1 MKTHRISRITGALVL
16 ALGLSTSA
24 FANVTTSAIKGQVA
38 GPSGNPAVGT
48 IVTIVHVP
56 SGTTKT
62 AIVNSAGLFVAK
74 GLRVGGPYRVVV
86 DSNKFEDTTVK
97 DIYLTLGETYPL
109 NVALNSQSDL
119 ETIVVTGR
127 SISMQSGGTG
137 PAAHFTAEDL
147 KNAPS
152 INRDI
157 KDIVRIDPRIYIDE
171 SRSDAIQC
179 GGGNPRFN
187 SLTVDGIR
195 MNDSFGLND
204 NGYPT
209 TRIPFS
215 YDSIDQV
222 SVELAPFDVKYGGF
236 TSCNINA
243 VTKSGTNE
251 VHGGV
256 FIDYS
261 NDSMKGDSI
270 KGEKLDNGDYDDKRY
285 GFNVGLPLIEDTL
298 FLYTS
303 YEKLDGVQ
311 LFEYSPMGGSNPQV
325 TQADIDRVNAISMNE
340 YGYTAGGTP
349 ASMPV
354 DDEKILIKLDWNI
367 NEEHR
372 ASFVY
377 NYNDGFKLDQ
387 SDEWGMTLDNHFYE
401 SGAELNSFAASLNS
415 DWSDNFSTEVRI
427 GHTELENRQTSLDAA
442 SGFGEV
448 QIAHNGTTI
457 FLGPDDSRQS
467 NEMNW
472 ETTTFKFSGSYYLD
486 EHTITAGYEYEGL
499 TAFNLFMQHTVGE
512 YRFASIQDYEDGIAS
527 AVYYN
532 NSAGTNVPSDASQE
546 FSYGLHTFYIQDEYT
561 LTDIDMTLTVGLRY
575 DRYTSSDNPRYNAQ
589 FEQRYGVRNDKN
601 MDGIDLIQP
610 RVGFNWAVQDNLEV
624 RGGFG
629 LYSGGNPNVWLSNS
643 YSNDGLVNI
652 GERAKYHK
660 DVIATTVRPD
670 GDDER
675 TFYNLF
681 ETQSSDPRGPGF
693 GVPQVMVDSV
703 GDLDELSGNGSV
715 NATDPNFEIPSE
727 WKYALGA
734 TYTTDNDYIISA
746 DILHN
751 RKQNSATVLDYNLEY
766 GVKTFDGRPTYQSVT
781 HADGVDNV
789 SNEYVLTNT
798 SSDGSS
804 TILSFA
810 LSKSFDFGLDASFGY
825 SYINSEDANPMTSAV
840 AGSNYGNLATTDA
853 LNPPITTSN
862 YEIPHRFTM
871 NLTYGFELIDGL
883 ETRFS
888 LFGQASEGQAY
899 SFTYNRSDRAFGDSN
914 WQGSRQLVYIPTAND
929 IDVNVI
935 YGPDFDEAAFDEF
948 IESEG
953 LARGQTTGRNAQN
966 ADWYV
971 SFDIKINQEIPGLME
986 GHRGNA
992 FFIIKNVGNMINDD
1006 WGVMNQGQFVGN
1018 RMVDMSIQKDGKY
1031 FYKTFN
1037 AGNEEQNYYKDSSV
1051 WEMRVGVSYDF

>member
-1 MKTHRISRITGALVL
+1 MKTHRISRITGALIL
-16 ALGLSTSA
+16 ALGLSTA
-24 FANVTTSAIKGQVA
+24 AMANVTTSAIKGRVA
-38 GPSGNPAVGT
+38 GPSGNPAAGS
-48 IVTIVHVP
+48 IITIVHVP

-62 AIVNSAGLFVAK
+62 ATVNDAGLFVAK
-74 GLRVGGPYRVVV
+74 GLRVGGPYRIVV

-109 NVALNSQSDL
+109 NVDLNSESAL

-137 PAAHFTAEDL
+137 PAAHFNSDDL
-147 KNAPS
+147 KYAPS
-152 INRDI
+152 INRDL

-187 SLTVDGIR
+187 SLTVDGVR

-251 VHGGV
+251 VHGSV
-256 FIDYS
+256 FYDYS
-261 NDSMKGDSI
+261 NDSLKGDSI
-270 KGEKLDNGDYDDKRY
+270 EGEDQDNGDYDDKRY

-311 LFEYSPMGGSNPQV
+311 LFEYSPMSGSDPQV
-325 TQADIDRVNAISMNE
+325 TQADIDRVNQISIDK
-340 YGYTAGGTP
+340 YGYNAGGTP
-349 ASMPV
+349 ASKAV
-354 DDEKILIKLDWNI
+354 DDEKILVKLDWNI
-367 NEEHR
+367 NEDHR

-401 SGAELNSFAASLNS
+401 SGAELNSFVGSLNS
-415 DWSDNFSTEVRI
+415 DWTDNFSTEVRV
-427 GHTELENRQTSLDAA
+427 GHTELENRQESLDAD

-448 QIAHNGTTI
+448 QIRHNGTTI

-472 ETTTFKFSGSYYLD
+472 ETTTFKLAGSYYLD
-486 EHTITAGYEYEGL
+486 EHTITAGYEYESL

-512 YRFASIQDYEDGIAS
+512 YRFGSIDEYENGLADR
-527 AVYYN
+527 VYYN

-546 FSYGLHTFYIQDEYT
+546 FTYGLHTFYIQDEYT
-561 LTDIDMTLTVGLRY
+561 LPDIDMTLTVGLRY

-589 FEQRYGVRNDKN
+589 FEERYGIRNDKN

-652 GERAKYHK
+652 SERAKYHK
-660 DVIATTVRPD
+660 DTIAMDD
-670 GDDER
+670 GRFD
-675 TFYNLF
+675 LF
-681 ETQSSDPRGPGF
+681 NTPSSDPRGPGF
-693 GVPQVMVDSV
+693 GVPQVMVDSIQ
-703 GDLDELSGNGSV
+703 DLDELSGNASV

-734 TYTTDNDYIISA
+734 TYTTDNDYIVSA

-751 RKQNSATVLDYNLEY
+751 RKQDSATILDYNLEY
-766 GVKTFDGRPTYQSVT
+766 GDKTFDGRPTYKEVT
-781 HADGVDNV
+781 HPDGVKNV

-798 SSDGSS
+798 KSDGSS
-804 TILSFA
+804 TIISLA

-825 SYINSEDANPMTSAV
+825 SYTKSEDANPMTSAV

-871 NLTYGFELIDGL
+871 NISYGVELIGGL

-899 SFTYNRSDRAFGDSN
+899 SFTYDDSDGAFGDNN
-914 WQGSRQLVYIPTAND
+914 WSGDRQLVYIPTVDDAN
-929 IDVNVI
+929 VV
-935 YGPDFDEAAFDEF
+935 YGPDFDKAAFDAF
-948 IESEG
+948 VSAEG

-971 SFDIKINQEIPGLME
+971 SFDIKINQEIPGLIE

-1006 WGVMNQGQFVGN
+1006 WGVMKQGEFVGN
-1018 RMVDMSIQKDGKY
+1018 RMVEMSVQDDGKY
-1031 FYKTFN
+1031 LYEGFNSGNEDQNFYKD
-1037 AGNEEQNYYKDSSV
+1037 ASV

>member
-1 MKTHRISRITGALVL
+1 MKNYRLSHIASALVL

-24 FANVTTSAIKGQVA
+24 LANTTTSAIKGNVS
-38 GPSGNPAVGT
+38 GPNGNPAVGT
-48 IVTIVHVP
+48 QITIIHVP

-62 AIVNSAGLFVAK
+62 ATVNDSGLFTAK

-86 DSNKFEDTTVK
+86 DSNEFEDTTVK

-109 NVALNSQSDL
+109 KVALNSQSDL

-187 SLTVDGIR
+187 SLTVDGVR
-195 MNDSFGLND
+195 MNDSFGLNE

-251 VHGGV
+251 VHGSV
-256 FIDYS
+256 FFDYS

-270 KGEKLDNGDYDDKRY
+270 EGEHQDNGDYDEKRY
-285 GFNVGLPLIEDTL
+285 GFNIGLPLLEDTL
-298 FLYTS
+298 FLFTS
-303 YEKLDGVQ
+303 YEKLDGAQ
-311 LFEYSPMGGSNPQV
+311 LFEYSPMGGSDPQV
-325 TQADIDRVNAISMNE
+325 TQSDIDRINQISMDK

-354 DDEKILIKLDWNI
+354 DDEKLLIKLDWNI
-367 NEEHR
+367 NEDHR

-401 SGAELNSFAASLNS
+401 SGAEMKSFAAAVNS
-415 DWSDNFSTEVRI
+415 DWTDNFSTEVRV
-427 GHTELENRQTSLDAA
+427 GHTELENRQQSLDAA

-448 QIAHNGTTI
+448 QIRHNGTTI

-472 ETTTFKFSGSYYLD
+472 ETTTFKMSGSYYLD
-486 EHTITAGYEYEGL
+486 DHTITAGYEYETL

-512 YRFASIQDYEDGIAS
+512 YRFGSIDEYEAGLADR
-527 AVYYN
+527 VYYN
-532 NSAGTNVPSDASQE
+532 NSAGTNNPADASQE
-546 FSYGLHTFYIQDEYT
+546 FTYGTHTFYIQDEYT
-561 LTDIDMTLTVGLRY
+561 FTDIDATLTFGVRY
-575 DRYTSSDNPRYNAQ
+575 DRYTSNDNPRYNAQ
-589 FEQRYGVRNDKN
+589 FEERYGVRNDKN

-660 DVIATTVRPD
+660 DTIPMDD
-670 GDDER
+670 GRFD
-675 TFYNLF
+675 LF
-681 ETQSSDPRGPGF
+681 NTPSSNSKGPGY
-693 GVPQVMVDSV
+693 GVPQVMYDAI
-703 GDLDELSGNGSV
+703 GDLNELSGNGSV

-751 RKQNSATVLDYNLEY
+751 RKQNSATILDYSLEY
-766 GVKTFDGRPTYQSVT
+766 GDKTFDGRPTYQSVT
-781 HADGVDNV
+781 HPDGVKNV
-789 SNEYVLTNT
+789 SSEYVLTNT

-804 TILSFA
+804 TIISLA
-810 LSKSFDFGLDASFGY
+810 LSKSFDFGLDTSFGY
-825 SYINSEDANPMTSAV
+825 SYTSSEDANPMTSAV
-840 AGSNYGNLATTDA
+840 AGSNYSNLATTDA
-853 LNPPITTSN
+853 INPPITTSN

-871 NLTYGFELIDGL
+871 NISYGVELIAGL

-899 SFTYNRSDRAFGDSN
+899 SYTYDSSDRNFGDNN
-914 WQGSRQLVYIPTAND
+914 WNGSRQLVYIPTVDDAN
-929 IDVNVI
+929 VV
-935 YGPDFDEAAFDEF
+935 YGADFDKEAFDSF
-948 IESEG
+948 VAAEG

-966 ADWYV
+966 ADWHV

-1018 RMVDMSIQKDGKY
+1018 RMIEMSIQDDGKY
-1031 FYKTFN
+1031 LYEAFNSGNEDQKFYKD
-1037 AGNEEQNYYKDSSV
+1037 ASV

>member
-1 MKTHRISRITGALVL
+1 MKPHRISRITGALVL
-16 ALGLSTSA
+16 ALGLSTTA
-24 FANVTTSAIKGQVA
+24 MANVTTSAIKGQIE
-38 GPSGNPAVGT
+38 GPNGNPAVGT
-48 IVTIVHVP
+48 TVTITHVP

-62 AIVNSAGLFVAK
+62 ATVNDAGIFFAK
-74 GLRVGGPYRVVV
+74 GLRVGGPYKVEV
-86 DSNKFEDTTVK
+86 DSDSFEDKTVS
-97 DIYLTLGETYPL
+97 DVFLTLGETLPL
-109 NVALNSQSDL
+109 NVALDIERGDV

-127 SISMQSGGTG
+127 SISMNSGGTG
-137 PAAHFTAEDL
+137 PAAHFNADDL

-152 INRDI
+152 INRDL
-157 KDIVRIDPRIYIDE
+157 KDIVRVDPRIYIDE

-187 SLTVDGIR
+187 SLTVDGVR

-251 VHGGV
+251 VHGSV
-256 FIDYS
+256 FFDYS

-270 KGEKLDNGDYDDKRY
+270 KGKHQENGDYDDKRY
-285 GFNVGLPLIEDTL
+285 GFNVGLPLINDTL

-311 LFEYSPMGGSNPQV
+311 LFGYSALGDNVS
-325 TQADIDRVNAISMNE
+325 QADINRVNQISMDK

-349 ASMPV
+349 ASLPV

-367 NEEHR
+367 SEDHR

-387 SDEWGMTLDNHFYE
+387 SDDWALTLDNHFYE
-401 SGAELNSFAASLNS
+401 SGAEMNSFAAAINS
-415 DWSDNFSTEVRI
+415 DWTDSFSTEVRI
-427 GHTELENRQTSLDAA
+427 GHTELENRQTSLDAD

-448 QIAHNGTTI
+448 QIRHNGTSI

-472 ETTTFKFSGSYYLD
+472 ETTTFKLSGSYYLD
-486 EHTITAGYEYEGL
+486 EHTITGGYEYETL

-512 YRFASIQDYEDGIAS
+512 YRFDSIDDYEAGIAS
-527 AVYYN
+527 AIYYN
-532 NSAGTNVPSDASQE
+532 NSAGTNIPSDASQE
-546 FSYGLHTFYIQDEYT
+546 FTYGLHTFYIQDEYT
-561 LTDIDMTLTVGLRY
+561 LSDIDMTITAGLRY
-575 DRYTSSDNPRYNAQ
+575 DRYTSNDNPRYNAQ
-589 FEQRYGVRNDKN
+589 FEERYGVRNDKN

-610 RVGFNWAVQDNLEV
+610 RIGFNWAVEDNLEV

-652 GERAKYHK
+652 SERAKYHN
-660 DVIATTVRPD
+660 DVISTTVRPD
-670 GDDER
+670 GDKDK

-681 ETQSSDPRGPGF
+681 ETPSSDPRGPGF
-693 GVPQVMVDSV
+693 GAPQVMVDTIQN
-703 GDLDELSGNGSV
+703 LDEESGNGSV

-734 TYTTDNDYIISA
+734 TYTTDSDYIISA

-751 RKQNSATVLDYNLEY
+751 RKQNSATVLDYNLKY
-766 GVKTFDGRPTYQSVT
+766 DDKTFDGRPTYQGVT
-781 HADGVDNV
+781 HADGVKNV
-789 SNEYVLTNT
+789 RNEYVLTNT
-798 SSDGSS
+798 KSDGSS
-804 TILSFA
+804 TILSLA

-825 SYINSEDANPMTSAV
+825 SFTKSEDANPMTSAV
-840 AGSNYGNLATTDA
+840 AGSNYSNLATTDA
-853 LNPPITTSN
+853 INPPITTSN

-871 NLTYGFELIDGL
+871 NLSYGIELIDGL
-883 ETRFS
+883 QTRFS

-899 SFTYNRSDRAFGDSN
+899 SFTYDDSDSAFGDSN
-914 WQGSRQLVYIPTAND
+914 WNGDRQLVYIPTVDDAN
-929 IDVNVI
+929 VE
-935 YGPDFDEAAFDEF
+935 YGADFDEKAFNDF
-948 IESEG
+948 IEAEG

-966 ADWYV
+966 ADWHV

-992 FFIIKNVGNMINDD
+992 FFIIKNVGNMLNDD

-1018 RMVDMSIQKDGKY
+1018 RMVEMSVQDDGKY
-1031 FYKTFN
+1031 FYKKFN
-1037 AGNEEQNYYKDSSV
+1037 AGNEDQKSYKDASV

>member
-1 MKTHRISRITGALVL
+1 MKTHRLSHISSALIL

-24 FANVTTSAIKGQVA
+24 LANTTTSAIKGNVSGPNGNAAA
-38 GPSGNPAVGT
+38 GT
-48 IVTIVHVP
+48 KITIVHVP

-62 AIVNSAGLFVAK
+62 ATVNDSGLFTAK

-86 DSNKFEDTTVK
+86 DSTTFEDATVK
-97 DIYLTLGETYPL
+97 DIFLTLGETYPL
-109 NVALNSQSDL
+109 SVQLNSQREV

-127 SISMQSGGTG
+127 SISMNSGGTG
-137 PAAHFTAEDL
+137 PAAHFTADDL
-147 KNAPS
+147 KSAPS

-171 SRSDAIQC
+171 SRSDSIQC

-187 SLTVDGIR
+187 SLTVDGVR
-195 MNDSFGLND
+195 MNDSFGLNE

-251 VHGGV
+251 VHGSV
-256 FIDYS
+256 FFDYS

-270 KGEKLDNGDYDDKRY
+270 EGEHQENGDYDEKRY
-285 GFNVGLPLIEDTL
+285 GFNVGLPLLEDTL
-298 FLYTS
+298 FLFAS

-311 LFEYSPMGGSNPQV
+311 LFEYSPMGGSDPQV
-325 TQADIDRVNAISMNE
+325 TQGDIDRINQISMDK

-349 ASMPV
+349 ASLPV
-354 DDEKILIKLDWNI
+354 DDEKLLIKLDWNI
-367 NEEHR
+367 NEDHR
-372 ASFVY
+372 ASLVY

-401 SGAELNSFAASLNS
+401 SGAEMNSFAVALNS
-415 DWSDNFSTEVRI
+415 DWSDNFSTEVRV
-427 GHTELENRQTSLDAA
+427 GHTELENRQQSLDAA

-448 QIAHNGTTI
+448 QIKQNGTTI

-472 ETTTFKFSGSYYLD
+472 ETTTFKMSGSYYLD
-486 EHTITAGYEYEGL
+486 EHTITGGYEYETL

-512 YRFASIQDYEDGIAS
+512 YRFGSIDDYENGLAS

-532 NSAGTNVPSDASQE
+532 NSAGTNIPSDASQE
-546 FSYGLHTFYIQDEYT
+546 FTYGTHTFYIQDEYT
-561 LTDIDMTLTVGLRY
+561 FTDIDATLTFGVRY
-575 DRYTSSDNPRYNAQ
+575 DRYTSNDNPRYNAQ
-589 FEQRYGVRNDKN
+589 FEERYGVRNDKN

-660 DVIATTVRPD
+660 DTIPRID
-670 GDDER
+670 GKYD
-675 TFYNLF
+675 LF
-681 ETQSSDPRGPGF
+681 NTPSSSSQGPGY
-693 GVPQVMVDSV
+693 GVPQVMVDAI
-703 GDLDELSGNGSV
+703 GDLDELSGNASV

-734 TYTTDNDYIISA
+734 TFTTDNDYIISA

-751 RKQNSATVLDYNLEY
+751 RKQNSATILDYNLEY
-766 GVKTFDGRPTYQSVT
+766 GEKTFDGRPTYQPVT
-781 HADGVDNV
+781 HPDGVDNV

-798 SSDGSS
+798 GSDGSS
-804 TILSFA
+804 TIVSLA

-825 SYINSEDANPMTSAV
+825 SYTSSEDANPMTSAV

-871 NLTYGFELIDGL
+871 NLSYGVELIAGL

-899 SFTYNRSDRAFGDSN
+899 SFTYDDSDNPGPWTGRSGFGDSN
-914 WQGSRQLVYIPTAND
+914 WNGDRQLVYIPTVD
-929 IDVNVI
+929 DVNVV
-935 YGPDFDEAAFDEF
+935 YGPDFDKAAFDNF
-948 IESEG
+948 VAAEG
-953 LARGQTTGRNAQN
+953 LVRGQTTGRNAQN
-966 ADWYV
+966 ADWHV

-1006 WGVMNQGQFVGN
+1006 WGVMKQGQFVGN
-1018 RMVDMSIQKDGKY
+1018 RMVEMSLQDDGKY
-1031 FYKTFN
+1031 LYTSFN
-1037 AGNEEQNYYKDSSV
+1037 AGNEDQKFYKDASV

>member
-1 MKTHRISRITGALVL
+1 MKTYRLSHITSALVL
-16 ALGLSTSA
+16 ALGLSTSVM
-24 FANVTTSAIKGQVA
+24 ANTTTSSIKGNIS
-38 GPSGNPAVGT
+38 GPNGNPAVGT
-48 IVTIVHVP
+48 IVTITHVP

-62 AIVNSAGLFVAK
+62 ATVNDAGLFFAK
-74 GLRVGGPYRVVV
+74 GLRVGGPYNIEV
-86 DSNKFEDTTVK
+86 DSNSFEDKTVS
-97 DIYLTLGETYPL
+97 DVFLTLGETLPL
-109 NVALNSQSDL
+109 NVALDEQRGDV

-127 SISMQSGGTG
+127 SISMHSGGTG
-137 PAAHFTAEDL
+137 PAAHFNADDL

-152 INRDI
+152 ISRDL
-157 KDIVRIDPRIYIDE
+157 KDIVRVDPRIYIDE

-187 SLTVDGIR
+187 SLTVDGVR

-251 VHGGV
+251 VHGSV
-256 FIDYS
+256 FFDYS

-270 KGEKLDNGDYDDKRY
+270 EGEDQDNGDYDEKRY
-285 GFNVGLPLIEDTL
+285 GFNVGLPLINDTL

-303 YEKLDGVQ
+303 YEKLDGAQ
-311 LFEYSPMGGSNPQV
+311 LFEYSPLGRNVS
-325 TQADIDRVNAISMNE
+325 QANIDRVNQISMDK

-354 DDEKILIKLDWNI
+354 EDEKILIKLDWNI

-372 ASFVY
+372 ASLVY

-387 SDEWGMTLDNHFYE
+387 SDDWGMTLDNHFYE
-401 SGAELNSFAASLNS
+401 SGAEMNSFAVALNS
-415 DWSDNFSTEVRI
+415 DWTDNFSTEVRV
-427 GHTELENRQTSLDAA
+427 GHTELDGRQKSLDAD

-448 QIAHNGTTI
+448 QIKHQGTTI

-467 NEMNW
+467 NQMNW

-486 EHTITAGYEYEGL
+486 QHTITGGYEYESL

-512 YRFASIQDYEDGIAS
+512 YRFDSIDDYEDGIAS

-532 NSAGTNVPSDASQE
+532 NSAGTNVPTDASQE
-546 FSYGLHTFYIQDEYT
+546 FTYGLHTFYIQDEYT
-561 LTDIDMTLTVGLRY
+561 LSDIDMTLTVGLRY

-589 FEQRYGVRNDKN
+589 FEERYGVRNDKN

-652 GERAKYHK
+652 SERAKYHK
-660 DVIATTVRPD
+660 DVIPTTVRPD
-670 GDDER
+670 GDDDK

-681 ETQSSDPRGPGF
+681 ETPSSDPRGPGF
-693 GVPQVMVDSV
+693 GVPQVMVDTIQN
-703 GDLDELSGNGSV
+703 LNEESGNGSV

-751 RKQNSATVLDYNLEY
+751 RKQNSATILDYNLEY
-766 GVKTFDGRPTYQSVT
+766 SDKTFDGRPTYQSVT
-781 HADGVDNV
+781 HVNGVKNV

-798 SSDGSS
+798 KSDGKS
-804 TILSFA
+804 TILSLA

-825 SYINSEDANPMTSAV
+825 SYTKSEDANPMTSAV

-871 NLTYGFELIDGL
+871 NLSYGVELIDGL
-883 ETRFS
+883 TTRFS

-899 SFTYNRSDRAFGDSN
+899 SYTYDDSDGAFGDSN
-914 WQGSRQLVYIPTAND
+914 WNGDRQLVYIPTVDDEN
-929 IDVNVI
+929 VNVV
-935 YGPDFDEAAFDEF
+935 YGPGFDKEAFDAF

-966 ADWYV
+966 ADWHV

-992 FFIIKNVGNMINDD
+992 FLIIKNVGNMLNDD

-1018 RMVDMSIQKDGKY
+1018 RMVEMSLQDDGKY
-1031 FYKTFN
+1031 LYKSFN
-1037 AGNEEQNYYKDSSV
+1037 AGNEEQKFYKDASV

>member
-1 MKTHRISRITGALVL
+1 MKTHRISYISSALVL

-24 FANVTTSAIKGQVA
+24 LANTTTSAIKGNISGPNGQAAA
-38 GPSGNPAVGT
+38 GT
-48 IVTIVHVP
+48 QITIVHVP

-62 AIVNSAGLFVAK
+62 ATVNNSGLFTAK
-74 GLRVGGPYRVVV
+74 GLRVGGPYRIIV
-86 DSNKFEDTTVK
+86 DSNEFEDTTVK
-97 DIYLTLGETYPL
+97 DIFLTLGETYPL
-109 NVALNSQSDL
+109 NVALNPESAL

-137 PAAHFTAEDL
+137 PAAHFNSDDL
-147 KNAPS
+147 KYAPS

-187 SLTVDGIR
+187 SLTVDGVR

-251 VHGGV
+251 VHGS
-256 FIDYS
+256 FFYDYS

-270 KGEKLDNGDYDDKRY
+270 EGEDQDNGDYDDKRY

-311 LFEYSPMGGSNPQV
+311 LFEYSPMSGSDPQV
-325 TQADIDRVNAISMNE
+325 TQADIDRVNQISIDK
-340 YGYTAGGTP
+340 YGYNAGGTP
-349 ASMPV
+349 ASKAV
-354 DDEKILIKLDWNI
+354 DDEKILVKLDWNI
-367 NEEHR
+367 NEDHR

-401 SGAELNSFAASLNS
+401 SGAELNSFVGSLNS
-415 DWSDNFSTEVRI
+415 DWTDNFSTEVRV

-448 QIAHNGTTI
+448 QIRHNGTTI

-472 ETTTFKFSGSYYLD
+472 ESTTFKLAGSYYLD
-486 EHTITAGYEYEGL
+486 EHTITAGYEYESL

-512 YRFASIQDYEDGIAS
+512 YRFDSIDDYEDGIAS

-546 FSYGLHTFYIQDEYT
+546 FTYGLHTFYIQDEYT

-589 FEQRYGVRNDKN
+589 FEERYGIRNDKN

-629 LYSGGNPNVWLSNS
+629 LYSGGNPNVWL
-643 YSNDGLVNI
+643 D
-652 GERAKYHK
+652 
-660 DVIATTVRPD
+660 
-670 GDDER
+670 
-675 TFYNLF
+675 
-681 ETQSSDPRGPGF
+681 
-693 GVPQVMVDSV
+693 
-703 GDLDELSGNGSV
+703 
-715 NATDPNFEIPSE
+715 
-727 WKYALGA
+727 
-734 TYTTDNDYIISA
+734 
-746 DILHN
+746 
-751 RKQNSATVLDYNLEY
+751 
-766 GVKTFDGRPTYQSVT
+766 
-781 HADGVDNV
+781 
-789 SNEYVLTNT
+789 
-798 SSDGSS
+798 
-804 TILSFA
+804 
-810 LSKSFDFGLDASFGY
+810 
-825 SYINSEDANPMTSAV
+825 
-840 AGSNYGNLATTDA
+840 
-853 LNPPITTSN
+853 
-862 YEIPHRFTM
+862 
-871 NLTYGFELIDGL
+871 
-883 ETRFS
+883 
-888 LFGQASEGQAY
+888 
-899 SFTYNRSDRAFGDSN
+899 
-914 WQGSRQLVYIPTAND
+914 
-929 IDVNVI
+929 
-935 YGPDFDEAAFDEF
+935 
-948 IESEG
+948 
-953 LARGQTTGRNAQN
+953 
-966 ADWYV
+966 
-971 SFDIKINQEIPGLME
+971 
-986 GHRGNA
+986 
-992 FFIIKNVGNMINDD
+992 
-1006 WGVMNQGQFVGN
+1006 
-1018 RMVDMSIQKDGKY
+1018 
-1031 FYKTFN
+1031 
-1037 AGNEEQNYYKDSSV
+1037 
-1051 WEMRVGVSYDF
+1051 

>member
-1 MKTHRISRITGALVL
+1 MKTHRISRITGALIL
-16 ALGLSTSA
+16 ALGLSTA
-24 FANVTTSAIKGQVA
+24 AMANVTTSAIKGRVA
-38 GPSGNPAVGT
+38 GPSGNPAAGS
-48 IVTIVHVP
+48 IITIVHVP

-62 AIVNSAGLFVAK
+62 ATVNDAGLFVAK

-109 NVALNSQSDL
+109 NVALNSESAL

-137 PAAHFTAEDL
+137 PAAHFNSDDL
-147 KNAPS
+147 KYAPS
-152 INRDI
+152 INRDL

-187 SLTVDGIR
+187 SLTVDGVR

-251 VHGGV
+251 VHGSV
-256 FIDYS
+256 FYDYS
-261 NDSMKGDSI
+261 NDSLKGDSI
-270 KGEKLDNGDYDDKRY
+270 EGEDQDNGDYDDKRY

-311 LFEYSPMGGSNPQV
+311 LFEYSPMSGSDPQV
-325 TQADIDRVNAISMNE
+325 TQADIDRVNQISIDK
-340 YGYTAGGTP
+340 YGYNAGGTP
-349 ASMPV
+349 ASKAV
-354 DDEKILIKLDWNI
+354 DDEKILVKLDWNI
-367 NEEHR
+367 NEDHR

-401 SGAELNSFAASLNS
+401 SGAELNSFVGSLNS
-415 DWSDNFSTEVRI
+415 DWTDNFSTEVRV
-427 GHTELENRQTSLDAA
+427 GHTELENRQESLDAD

-448 QIAHNGTTI
+448 QIRHNGTTI

-472 ETTTFKFSGSYYLD
+472 ETTTFKLAGSYYLD
-486 EHTITAGYEYEGL
+486 EHTITAGYEYESL

-512 YRFASIQDYEDGIAS
+512 YRFGSIDEYENGLADR
-527 AVYYN
+527 VYYN

-546 FSYGLHTFYIQDEYT
+546 FTYGLHTFYIQDEYT
-561 LTDIDMTLTVGLRY
+561 LPDIDMTLTVGLRY

-589 FEQRYGVRNDKN
+589 FEERYGIRNDKN

-652 GERAKYHK
+652 SERAKYHK
-660 DVIATTVRPD
+660 DSITMVGKQFD
-670 GDDER
+670 
-675 TFYNLF
+675 LF
-681 ETQSSDPRGPGF
+681 NTPSSDPRGPGF
-693 GVPQVMVDSV
+693 GVPQVMVDSIQ
-703 GDLDELSGNGSV
+703 DLDELSGNASV

-734 TYTTDNDYIISA
+734 TYTTDNDYIVSA

-751 RKQNSATVLDYNLEY
+751 RKQDSATILDYNLEY
-766 GVKTFDGRPTYQSVT
+766 GDKTFDGRPTYKEVT
-781 HADGVDNV
+781 HPDGVKNV

-798 SSDGSS
+798 KSDGSS
-804 TILSFA
+804 TIISLA

-825 SYINSEDANPMTSAV
+825 SYTKSEDANPMTSAV

-871 NLTYGFELIDGL
+871 NISYGVELIGGL

-899 SFTYNRSDRAFGDSN
+899 SFTYDDSDGAFGDNN
-914 WQGSRQLVYIPTAND
+914 WSGDRQLVYIPTVDDAN
-929 IDVNVI
+929 VV
-935 YGPDFDEAAFDEF
+935 YGPDFDKAAFDAF
-948 IESEG
+948 VSAEG

-971 SFDIKINQEIPGLME
+971 SFDIKINQEIPGLIE

-1006 WGVMNQGQFVGN
+1006 WGVMKQGEFVGN
-1018 RMVDMSIQKDGKY
+1018 RMVEMSVQDDGKY
-1031 FYKTFN
+1031 LYEGFNSGNEDQNFYKD
-1037 AGNEEQNYYKDSSV
+1037 ASV

>member
-1 MKTHRISRITGALVL
+1 MKTHRLSYISSALVL

-24 FANVTTSAIKGQVA
+24 LANTTTSAIKGNISGPNGQAAA
-38 GPSGNPAVGT
+38 GT
-48 IVTIVHVP
+48 QITIVHVP

-62 AIVNSAGLFVAK
+62 ATVNNSGLFTAK
-74 GLRVGGPYRVVV
+74 GLRVGGPYRIIV
-86 DSNKFEDTTVK
+86 DSNEFEDTTVK
-97 DIYLTLGETYPL
+97 DIFLTLGETYPL
-109 NVALNSQSDL
+109 NVALNPESSL
-119 ETIVVTGR
+119 ETIIVTGR

-137 PAAHFTAEDL
+137 PAAHFNSDDL
-147 KNAPS
+147 KYAPS

-187 SLTVDGIR
+187 SLTVDGVR

-251 VHGGV
+251 VHGS
-256 FIDYS
+256 FFYDYS

-270 KGEKLDNGDYDDKRY
+270 EGEDQDNGDYDDKRY

-311 LFEYSPMGGSNPQV
+311 LFEYSPMSGSDPQV
-325 TQADIDRVNAISMNE
+325 TQADIDRINQISINK
-340 YGYTAGGTP
+340 YGYNAGGTP
-349 ASMPV
+349 ASKAV
-354 DDEKILIKLDWNI
+354 DDEKILVKLDWNI
-367 NEEHR
+367 NEDHR

-401 SGAELNSFAASLNS
+401 SGAELNSFVGSLNS
-415 DWSDNFSTEVRI
+415 DWTDNFSTEVRV

-448 QIAHNGTTI
+448 QIRHNGTTI

-472 ETTTFKFSGSYYLD
+472 ETTTFKLAGSYYLD
-486 EHTITAGYEYEGL
+486 EHTITAGYEYESL
-499 TAFNLFMQHTVGE
+499 TAFNLFMQHTIGE
-512 YRFASIQDYEDGIAS
+512 YRFGSIDEYEDGLADRI
-527 AVYYN
+527 YYN

-546 FSYGLHTFYIQDEYT
+546 FTYGLHTFYIQDEYT

-589 FEQRYGVRNDKN
+589 FEERYGIRNDKN

-652 GERAKYHK
+652 SERAKYHK
-660 DVIATTVRPD
+660 DSIAMVGEQFD
-670 GDDER
+670 
-675 TFYNLF
+675 LF
-681 ETQSSDPRGPGF
+681 NTASSDPRGPGY
-693 GVPQVMVDSV
+693 GVPQVMVDSIQ
-703 GDLDELSGNGSV
+703 DLDELSGNGSV

-734 TYTTDNDYIISA
+734 TYTTDNDYILSA

-751 RKQNSATVLDYNLEY
+751 RKQDSATILDYNLEY
-766 GVKTFDGRPTYQSVT
+766 GDKTFDGRPTYNSVT
-781 HADGVDNV
+781 HPDGVKNV

-798 SSDGSS
+798 KSDGSS
-804 TILSFA
+804 TIISLA

-825 SYINSEDANPMTSAV
+825 SYTKSEDANPMTSAV

-871 NLTYGFELIDGL
+871 NLSYGVELIGGL

-899 SFTYNRSDRAFGDSN
+899 SFTYDDSDGAFGDSN
-914 WQGSRQLVYIPTAND
+914 WSGDRQLVYIPTTDD
-929 IDVNVI
+929 IKVGNVVYDPGFDV
-935 YGPDFDEAAFDEF
+935 AAFDAF

-971 SFDIKINQEIPGLME
+971 SFDIKINQEIPGLIE

-1006 WGVMNQGQFVGN
+1006 WGVMKQGEFVGN
-1018 RMVDMSIQKDGKY
+1018 RMVEMSVKDGKY
-1031 FYKTFN
+1031 HYENFN
-1037 AGNEEQNYYKDSSV
+1037 SGNEEQNFYKDSSV

>member
-1 MKTHRISRITGALVL
+1 MKTHRLSHISSALIL

-24 FANVTTSAIKGQVA
+24 LANTTTSAIKGNIS
-38 GPSGNPAVGT
+38 GPNGNAAVGT
-48 IVTIVHVP
+48 QITIVHVP

-62 AIVNSAGLFVAK
+62 ATVNDSGLFTAK
-74 GLRVGGPYRVVV
+74 GLRVGGPYRIVI

-109 NVALNSQSDL
+109 NVALNSQSEV

-127 SISMQSGGTG
+127 SISMNSGGSG
-137 PAAHFTAEDL
+137 PAAHFNADDL
-147 KNAPS
+147 KSAPT

-187 SLTVDGIR
+187 SLTVDGVR
-195 MNDSFGLND
+195 MNDSFGLNE

-251 VHGGV
+251 VHGSV
-256 FIDYS
+256 FLDYS

-270 KGEKLDNGDYDDKRY
+270 EGEHQDNGDYDDKRY
-285 GFNVGLPLIEDTL
+285 GFNVGLPLVEDTL
-298 FLYTS
+298 FLFAS
-303 YEKLDGVQ
+303 YEKLDGAQ

-325 TQADIDRVNAISMNE
+325 TQGDIDRINQISMDK
-340 YGYTAGGTP
+340 YGYNAGGTP

-367 NEEHR
+367 NEDHR
-372 ASFVY
+372 ASLVY

-401 SGAELNSFAASLNS
+401 SGAEMNSFAVAVNS
-415 DWSDNFSTEVRI
+415 DWSDNFSTEVRV
-427 GHTELENRQTSLDAA
+427 GHTELENRQQSLDAA

-448 QIAHNGTTI
+448 QIRHNGTTV

-472 ETTTFKFSGSYYLD
+472 ETTTFKMSGSYYLD
-486 EHTITAGYEYEGL
+486 QHTITGGYEYETL

-512 YRFASIQDYEDGIAS
+512 YRFGSIDEYEAGLADR
-527 AVYYN
+527 VYYN
-532 NSAGTNVPSDASQE
+532 NSAGTNIPSDASQE
-546 FSYGLHTFYIQDEYT
+546 FTYGTHTFYIQDEYT
-561 LTDIDMTLTVGLRY
+561 FTDIDATLTVGLRY
-575 DRYTSSDNPRYNAQ
+575 DRYSSNDNPRYNAQ
-589 FEQRYGVRNDKN
+589 FEERYGVRNDKN

-624 RGGFG
+624 RAGFG

-660 DVIATTVRPD
+660 DTIAMDD
-670 GDDER
+670 GRFD
-675 TFYNLF
+675 LF
-681 ETQSSDPRGPGF
+681 NTPSSSAQGPGY
-693 GVPQVMVDSV
+693 GVPQVMVDAI

-734 TYTTDNDYIISA
+734 TFTTDNDYIISA

-751 RKQNSATVLDYNLEY
+751 RKQNSATILDYNLEY
-766 GVKTFDGRPTYQSVT
+766 GEKTFDGRPTYQSVT
-781 HADGVDNV
+781 HPDGVDNV
-789 SNEYVLTNT
+789 SSEFVLTNT

-804 TILSFA
+804 TIVSLA
-810 LSKSFDFGLDASFGY
+810 LSKSFDFGLDTSFGY
-825 SYINSEDANPMTSAV
+825 SYTSSEDANPMTSAV
-840 AGSNYGNLATTDA
+840 AGSNYSNLATTDA
-853 LNPPITTSN
+853 INPPMTTSN

-871 NLTYGFELIDGL
+871 NLSYGVELIAGL
-883 ETRFS
+883 ETRVS

-899 SFTYNRSDRAFGDSN
+899 SYTYDSSDRAFGDNN
-914 WQGSRQLVYIPTAND
+914 WNGSRQLVYIPTNDDAN
-929 IDVNVI
+929 VV
-935 YGPDFDEAAFDEF
+935 YGADFDKEAFDAF
-948 IESEG
+948 VAAEG
-953 LARGQTTGRNAQN
+953 LTRGQTTGRNAQN
-966 ADWYV
+966 ADWHV

-1018 RMVDMSIQKDGKY
+1018 RMVEMSIQDDGKY
-1031 FYKTFN
+1031 LYEAFN
-1037 AGNEEQNYYKDSSV
+1037 AGNEDQKFYKDASV

>member
-1 MKTHRISRITGALVL
+1 MKTHRISRITGALIL
-16 ALGLSTSA
+16 ALGLSTA
-24 FANVTTSAIKGQVA
+24 AMANVTTSAIKGRVA
-38 GPSGNPAVGT
+38 GPSGNPAAGS
-48 IVTIVHVP
+48 IITIVHVP

-62 AIVNSAGLFVAK
+62 ATVNEAGLFVAK

-109 NVALNSQSDL
+109 SVALNSESAL

-137 PAAHFTAEDL
+137 PAAHFNSDDL
-147 KNAPS
+147 KYAPS
-152 INRDI
+152 INRDL

-187 SLTVDGIR
+187 SLTVDGVR

-251 VHGGV
+251 VHGSV
-256 FIDYS
+256 FYDYS
-261 NDSMKGDSI
+261 NDSLKGDSI
-270 KGEKLDNGDYDDKRY
+270 EGEDQDNGDYDDKRY

-311 LFEYSPMGGSNPQV
+311 LFEYSPMTGSDPQV
-325 TQADIDRVNAISMNE
+325 TQADIDRVNQISIDK
-340 YGYTAGGTP
+340 YGYNAGGTP
-349 ASMPV
+349 ASKAV
-354 DDEKILIKLDWNI
+354 DDEKILVKLDWNI
-367 NEEHR
+367 NEDHR

-401 SGAELNSFAASLNS
+401 SGAELNSFVGSLNS
-415 DWSDNFSTEVRI
+415 DWTDNFSTEVRV
-427 GHTELENRQTSLDAA
+427 GHTELENRQESLDAD

-448 QIAHNGTTI
+448 QIRHNGTTI

-472 ETTTFKFSGSYYLD
+472 ETTTFKLAGSYYLD
-486 EHTITAGYEYEGL
+486 EHTITAGYEYESL

-512 YRFASIQDYEDGIAS
+512 YRFGSIDEYENGLADR
-527 AVYYN
+527 VYYN

-546 FSYGLHTFYIQDEYT
+546 FTYGLHTFYIQDEYT
-561 LTDIDMTLTVGLRY
+561 LPDIDMTLTVGLRY

-589 FEQRYGVRNDKN
+589 FEERYGIRNDKN

-652 GERAKYHK
+652 SERAKYHK
-660 DVIATTVRPD
+660 DSIAMVGEQFD
-670 GDDER
+670 
-675 TFYNLF
+675 LF
-681 ETQSSDPRGPGF
+681 NTPSSDPRGPGF
-693 GVPQVMVDSV
+693 GVPQVMVDSIQ
-703 GDLDELSGNGSV
+703 DLDELSGNASV

-734 TYTTDNDYIISA
+734 TYTTDNDYIVSA

-751 RKQNSATVLDYNLEY
+751 RKQDSATILDYNLEY
-766 GVKTFDGRPTYQSVT
+766 GDKTFDGRPTYKEVT
-781 HADGVDNV
+781 HPDGVKNV

-798 SSDGSS
+798 KSDGSS
-804 TILSFA
+804 TIISLA

-825 SYINSEDANPMTSAV
+825 SYTKSEDANPMTSAV

-871 NLTYGFELIDGL
+871 NISYGVELIGGL

-899 SFTYNRSDRAFGDSN
+899 SFTYDDSDGAFGDNN
-914 WQGSRQLVYIPTAND
+914 WSGDRQLVYIPTVDDAN
-929 IDVNVI
+929 VV
-935 YGPDFDEAAFDEF
+935 YGPDFDKAAFDAF
-948 IESEG
+948 VSAEG

-971 SFDIKINQEIPGLME
+971 SFDIKINQEIPGLIE

-1006 WGVMNQGQFVGN
+1006 WGVMKQGEFVGN
-1018 RMVDMSIQKDGKY
+1018 RMVEMSVQDDGKY
-1031 FYKTFN
+1031 LYEGFNSGNEDQNFYKD
-1037 AGNEEQNYYKDSSV
+1037 ASV